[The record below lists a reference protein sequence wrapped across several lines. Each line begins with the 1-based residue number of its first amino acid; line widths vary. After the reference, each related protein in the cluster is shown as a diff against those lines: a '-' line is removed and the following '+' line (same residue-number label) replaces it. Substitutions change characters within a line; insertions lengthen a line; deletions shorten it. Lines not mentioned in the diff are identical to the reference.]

1 MSVES
6 STRANSG
13 ARATAVLRIEDSSVR
28 LDTGGKSFRHSVG
41 GPTLEAAALL
51 AELAELR
58 ARRAVRPSLIH
69 EVGIALGE
77 SFLDGQAGV
86 ALGAALAEA
95 AALGN
100 EFHLS
105 IETRSTRLS
114 HLPWEALVL
123 PDATERHT
131 PREPLGLQP
140 DVFVHRG
147 VTRTP
152 PAAVADAETSGA
164 DRPTR
169 FRIVVA
175 IASPENGRGSLLNYE
190 VELEHVLAALSPAI
204 DSGAIDVEILN
215 WGTADAI
222 RAALAE
228 RPTDILHIS
237 SHGIPGYLCLE
248 TATGDD
254 DLIDADGVI
263 ARILPEGGAVPFLML
278 SACHTGRAARA
289 GADASDSASALAAS
303 LVAHGAPG
311 AVAMTDE
318 VSDRFSTAL
327 AHQFY
332 RAVATDPSGDPVDT
346 FCRTRRELARR
357 FADDP
362 ANARLAAEWVI
373 PTVFAPH
380 DRSRPRR
387 SLLLAKAVQARPGTV
402 DGRRDFVGRRAELRG
417 LLGILTSREP
427 WVVLSGLSGI
437 GKTAL
442 AREAVRLLGADVG
455 HVALV
460 TDHHSPDRI
469 LDSIWG
475 RLCSGPQRESFLS
488 WARDDDPTDGWRK
501 RLGGMQS
508 KVLSRQRIT
517 LVLDGVDANLI
528 EDPNAGFHLDAETS
542 EFIEHWTSCGGNAGL
557 IITSRKALSTATGS
571 LARLH
576 QRFLGPLSN
585 AETAKLILDLPAI
598 SEVLAR
604 NPRNRASIDWVGGHA
619 GALRRIEELLVSS
632 EVSVDEAVDLALRQ
646 VGVDSELDR
655 VAARWTA
662 NDPVG
667 RLVRGLTVYRVPV
680 DRVGLDWQVAEDA
693 PETVDDVLL
702 AAERPH
708 ALPVTMTRSAGGRAR
723 ETPLEQQRE
732 RALRTALT
740 WSLVYS
746 GFDPD
751 GDDQVYAVPNAVKA
765 FLTEASGRGIQRAH
779 LRAANYWRWR
789 EDRRMAEDDFELS
802 DATFV
807 DEIHYHLLC
816 GAGPDAAA
824 KVVDELVLALFSVGT
839 PDAAQKVI
847 LLTREVIRRPATP
860 ALERC
865 GALLSASTAYSILRR
880 PQDAVAEGHRAIEV
894 ARETGDPVLGAV
906 CSLVV
911 AAYLQR
917 AGDHAAAIELIE
929 RCLARNE
936 GEQDLVL
943 QAYGYALASTLAGE
957 TGDFDG
963 VLRLAGQALELAGRA
978 DTSRRSASGLQ
989 RLQSLAQMVAYG
1001 PGSRSADLP
1010 ASRGLLEIVGAE
1022 AELMAVLQLGS
1033 VHLMRGNMADAER
1046 AARRATE
1053 LADNFQM
1060 PFYVA
1065 AATFLTGS
1073 IELVG
1078 GKIDLAEETLR
1089 RARLQA
1095 VRIGDGLTETRSLLL
1110 LGDLSKQRGDLR
1122 GATDWYHRALDMA
1135 ELIGNDTLSAF
1146 LCLSLAMQSL
1156 AEADDVPAG
1165 EWVARAE
1172 LYGNS
1177 AAHPAVQ
1184 AVKLFVTAVELNFQG
1199 DTFEAARVLQTALDL
1214 LASTGGSPLFEAEIL
1229 RFMAINAIEGDD
1241 RDAFLSTLQALSD
1254 IVDRTGNLPSRGM
1267 LLFFTALR
1275 MGDEAETPEE
1285 LAQVRDQL
1293 DQARAIFESIQANAL
1308 AGMVLQSTLEFSEE
1322 LELSSA
1328 DTAERAQRMQNLARV
1343 VGEGDLVVD
1352 AVEYEIT
1359 RALED
1364 GRVPDAR
1371 TLLDDLLHRRLR
1383 RLDAPYKVDV
1393 LIGRVLHAEGDLGN
1407 AWDHFHRAHEDA
1419 MEREHWGAAV
1429 DTAGN
1434 LADLAV
1440 EAQEPA
1446 LAMEAAIRAFV
1457 INAERDDY
1465 SMTLRLVDGLAE
1477 LSDWYAQVD
1486 ESWSWSAGLALAARE
1501 SPSPFESAVCLRRLG
1516 GDALEREE
1524 SDAAESWLLRSLS
1537 LNEGSSFAHDWERHF
1552 ARTTLV
1558 QLLLRQERYPEVV
1571 EVLARDID
1579 EYEGSDMD
1587 TMSGI
1592 RALLP
1597 DEQFLDIVRRTVGEA
1612 TYQRIASQTQTPWW
1626 EQRTSSAE

>member
-6 STRANSG
+6 SSRANSG
-13 ARATAVLRIEDSSVR
+13 SRAAAVLRIEDSYVQ
-28 LDTGGKSFRHSVG
+28 LDTGKGTFRHSVG
-41 GPTLEAAALL
+41 GLTLEAASLL
-51 AELAELR
+51 AELTEQR
-58 ARRAVRPSLIH
+58 ARHSVRPSLIH
-69 EVGIALGE
+69 EVGTALGE

-86 ALGAALAEA
+86 ALAATLAEA
-95 AALGN
+95 AALGH
-100 EFHLS
+100 ELHLS
-105 IETRSTRLS
+105 IETESARLN

-123 PDATERHT
+123 PDTAERHT
-131 PREPLGLQP
+131 PREPLGLHP
-140 DVFVHRG
+140 GVFVHRG
-147 VTRTP
+147 VTRTT
-152 PAAVADAETSGA
+152 PAAVADAETSSV

-190 VELEHVLAALSPAI
+190 AELEHVLAALSPAI

-222 RAALAE
+222 RAAVAE

-263 ARILPEGGAVPFLML
+263 ARILPEGRAVPFLML

-289 GADASDSASALAAS
+289 GGADAPDSTSALAAS

-332 RAVATDPSGDPVDT
+332 RAVAADPTGDPVDT
-346 FCRTRRELARR
+346 FCRTRRELAQR
-357 FADDP
+357 FTDDP

-373 PTVFAPH
+373 PTVFAPR
-380 DRSRPRR
+380 DTSRPRR
-387 SLLLAKAVQARPGTV
+387 SSLLATATQTRPGTV
-402 DGRRDFVGRRAELRG
+402 GGRRDFVGRRAELRG
-417 LLGILTSREP
+417 LVGIVTSRYP

-442 AREAVRLLGADVG
+442 ARETVRLLGADAG
-455 HVALV
+455 HVAWV

-475 RLCSGPQRESFLS
+475 QLCSGPHREAFIS

-517 LVLDGVDANLI
+517 LVLDGVDANLT
-528 EDPNAGFHLDAETS
+528 EDASSDFHLDTETS
-542 EFIEHWTSCGGNAGL
+542 EFLEHWTSCGRNAGL
-557 IITSRKALSTATGS
+557 IITSRKALSAAAGS
-571 LARLH
+571 FVRLH

-585 AETAKLILDLPAI
+585 AETAKLILDLPAVT
-598 SEVLAR
+598 EVLAR

-619 GALRRIEELLVSS
+619 GALRRIDELLASS
-632 EVSVDEAVDLALRQ
+632 AVSVDEAVDLSLRQ

-655 VAARWTA
+655 VAAQWTA
-662 NDPVG
+662 DDPVG
-667 RLVRGLTVYRVPV
+667 RLVHGLTVYRMPV
-680 DRVGLDWQVAEDA
+680 DPVGLNWQAAAEA
-693 PETVDDVLL
+693 PETVEDVLL

-708 ALPVTMTRSAGGRAR
+708 AHPITMTQPTTGRR
-723 ETPLEQQRE
+723 TPLEQQRE
-732 RALRTALT
+732 RALRTALS

-751 GDDQVYAVPNAVKA
+751 DDNQVYSVPTAVKV
-765 FLTEASGRGIQRAH
+765 FLTEPSSQAIRRAH

-802 DATFV
+802 DASCV

-816 GAGPDAAA
+816 SDSPDAAS
-824 KVVDELVLALFSVGT
+824 KMVDELVLALFSAGT
-839 PDAAQKVI
+839 PDAAEKVI
-847 LLTREVIRRPATP
+847 LLTRDVIRRAGTPAT
-860 ALERC
+860 ERC

-880 PQDAVAEGHRAIEV
+880 PQEAVAQGRRAIEV
-894 ARETGDPVLGAV
+894 ARETGDPILEAV

-929 RCLARNE
+929 DSLARNE

-943 QAYGYALASTLAGE
+943 QAYGCALASTVAGE
-957 TGDFDG
+957 AGDFDG

-989 RLQSLAQMVAYG
+989 RVQSLAQMVAYG
-1001 PGSRSADLP
+1001 ADSRSSALP
-1010 ASRGLLEIVGAE
+1010 DSRGFLEIVGAE

-1053 LADNFQM
+1053 LSRNFPM

-1065 AATFLTGS
+1065 AATFFTGS
-1073 IELVG
+1073 VELVG

-1095 VRIGDGLTETRSLLL
+1095 ARIGDGMTETRSLLL

-1122 GATDWYHRALDMA
+1122 GATGWYRRALDMA
-1135 ELIGNDTLSAF
+1135 EMIGNDTLSAF
-1146 LCLSLAMQSL
+1146 LCLSLAMQSF
-1156 AEADDVPAG
+1156 AEADDVPAA

-1172 LYGNS
+1172 RYGNS
-1177 AAHPAVQ
+1177 ADHPAVQ
-1184 AVKLFVTAVELNFQG
+1184 AVKLFVAGVELNFQG

-1214 LASTGGSPLFEAEIL
+1214 LASTGGSALFEAEIL
-1229 RFMAINAIEGDD
+1229 RLMAINAIEGDD
-1241 RDAFLSTLQALSD
+1241 HDAFLSTLQALSD

-1267 LLFFTALR
+1267 LLFFTALH
-1275 MGDEAETPEE
+1275 MSDEAETPED

-1293 DQARAIFESIQANAL
+1293 DEARAIFESIQAHAL
-1308 AGMVLQSTLEFSEE
+1308 AAMVLQSTLAFSEE
-1322 LELSSA
+1322 LELTSS

-1343 VGEGDLVVD
+1343 IGEGDFVVD
-1352 AVEYEIT
+1352 AVEHEIT

-1364 GRVPDAR
+1364 DRVPDAR
-1371 TLLDDLLHRRLR
+1371 ALLDDLLNRRLR
-1383 RLDAPYKVDV
+1383 RLDSPYRVDV
-1393 LIGRVLHAEGDLGN
+1393 LIGRVLHAEGDLSN
-1407 AWDHFHRAHEDA
+1407 AWDHFHRAHEESV
-1419 MEREHWGAAV
+1419 EREHWGAAV
-1429 DTAGN
+1429 ETAVA
-1434 LADLAV
+1434 LADLAT
-1440 EAQEPA
+1440 EAQEPR
-1446 LAMEAAIRAFV
+1446 LAMEAGIRAFV
-1457 INAERDDY
+1457 INAQRGNY
-1465 SMTLRLVDGLAE
+1465 SMTLRLVDGLAD
-1477 LSDWYAQVD
+1477 LSDRYAQVD
-1486 ESWSWSAGLALAARE
+1486 ESWSWSDGLELAARE
-1501 SPSPFESAVCLRRLG
+1501 CPSTFESAVCYRKLG

-1524 SDAAESWLLRSLS
+1524 GYAAETWLLHSLS
-1537 LNEGSSFAHDWERHF
+1537 LNEGSSPAHDLERHF
-1552 ARTTLV
+1552 ARSTLAG
-1558 QLLLRQERYPEVV
+1558 LLLQQERHPELV

-1579 EYEGSDMD
+1579 EYDDGDM
-1587 TMSGI
+1587 TVMSGV
-1592 RALLP
+1592 RAMLP
-1597 DEQFLDIVRRTVGEA
+1597 DDQFLDIVRRTVGDA
-1612 TYQRIASQTQTPWW
+1612 TYQRIANETETPWW
-1626 EQRTSSAE
+1626 ERSD